1 MPELPEIEVT
11 RRVLR
16 ERLAGLR
23 LEDAQLK
30 REGKTVMPGAERLP
44 ELAGKRLTDVQR
56 RGKML
61 VLEFDGGLSLLVHL
75 MLIGRIALFPGG
87 TRIPV
92 EPRLRLFFEGPSTG
106 SGGAVEMEVRFVAA
120 RSLGLVPAGDVD
132 RHPTIAKQ
140 GPDALLL
147 TREQFEKAVAR
158 TRGPVKD
165 IFMDQAN
172 MAGVG
177 NAYADEI
184 LHEARVH
191 PMTPIS
197 ALTEKQVDNLYSAI
211 RPSLERAI
219 EMGAA
224 EEYLEDL
231 GVVEGITAKHDL
243 MRVHNR
249 RGLPCPDCGTKVQMT
264 VQKGRNTFCCPTC
277 QKLPGGP

>member
-11 RRVLR
+11 RRVLK
-16 ERLAGLR
+16 ERLVGLR

-30 REGKTVMPGAERLP
+30 REGKTVMPGAELLP
-44 ELAGKRLTDVQR
+44 QLAGRRLTDVQR

-61 VLEFDGGLSLLVHL
+61 VLEFDPSTGSGNGLSLLVHL
-75 MLIGRIALFPGG
+75 MLIGRVALFPGG
-87 TRIPV
+87 TRINV
-92 EPRLRLFFEGPSTG
+92 EPRLRLFFEGG
-106 SGGAVEMEVRFVAA
+106 KEMEVRFVAA
-120 RSLGLVPAGDVD
+120 RSLALVPAGEMEK
-132 RHPTIAKQ
+132 HPTIAKQ

-147 TREQFEKAVAR
+147 TREQFQKALTR
-158 TRGPVKD
+158 TRAPVKD
-165 IFMDQAN
+165 VFMEQAN

-191 PMTPIS
+191 PMTAIS
-197 ALTEKQVDNLYSAI
+197 ALTEKQADDLYAAI

-231 GVVEGITAKHDL
+231 GVVEGVTAKHDL

-249 RGLPCPDCGTKVQMT
+249 RGLPCPDCRTKVQMT
-264 VQKGRNTFCCPTC
+264 VQKGRNTFFCPTC
-277 QKLPGGP
+277 QPLPESG